1 MRMTM
6 RKIVRALAG
15 ASLLALT
22 LTFSTWVQAG
32 PSDTPLPTFSD
43 GSSSEHV
50 YTAIGVIKNNSLE
63 TAFICTNLDTVP
75 VHIGVEVFD
84 KDGVLQNSINALN
97 GQILNVAVGATRT
110 IATSGLAVL
119 THDHLITG
127 LPSLRNGSG
136 RVVATSKTIAC
147 TAVVVDEVNEV
158 VDPLICLLGGACP
171 PPPALVQL
179 PLIRVP

>member
-1 MRMTM
+1 M
-6 RKIVRALAG
+6 RKIGRALAG
-15 ASLLALT
+15 ALMLALALT
-22 LTFSTWVQAG
+22 FGTWAQAG
-32 PSDTPLPTFSD
+32 PNPSDTPLPTFSD

-84 KDGVLQNSINALN
+84 KDGVLGNSIIL
-97 GQILNVAVGATRT
+97 GIGEILNVAVGATRT
-110 IATSGLAVL
+110 IATSGLAVF

-136 RVVATSKTIAC
+136 RVVATSKTISC
-147 TAVVVDEVNEV
+147 TAVVVDELNVV
-158 VDPLICLLGGACP
+158 VDPLVCLAGGACP
-171 PPPALVQL
+171 PPPALLHL

>member
-1 MRMTM
+1 MRM
-6 RKIVRALAG
+6 RKIGRALA
-15 ASLLALT
+15 AVSVLALALT
-22 LTFSTWVQAG
+22 FGTWVQAG
-32 PSDTPLPTFSD
+32 PNPSDTPLPNFSD
-43 GSSSEHV
+43 GSSALHV
-50 YTAIGVIKNNSLE
+50 YTAVGVIKNNSLE

-84 KDGVLQNSINALN
+84 KDGVLGNSIALGN

-127 LPSLRNGSG
+127 LLSLRNGSG

-158 VDPLICLLGGACP
+158 VDPLLCLLGGACP
-171 PPPALVQL
+171 PPPTLVHL